1 MGIGFAEGT
10 LFVHHVLCQVLNK
23 TFFRSTCL
31 CGTRSRYGTLRKHG
45 FAQSHGML
53 TVHTGGLRLPHA
65 NSSIRCRSHIQGSH
79 ESKYVVTSIN
89 SNSYIILLNTSPSF
103 SGSAKYATDFI
114 PVEEGCPCPT
124 CSDGT
129 TRAMLHHIVAVE
141 TAAAHGTSVHS
152 KHIFVLHSIELTS
165 SHPISP
171 FLLLNS
177 TNPT

>member
-1 MGIGFAEGT
+1 M
-10 LFVHHVLCQVLNK
+10 V
-23 TFFRSTCL
+23 
-31 CGTRSRYGTLRKHG
+31 RYANRG

-53 TVHTGGLRLPHA
+53 TTHTGGLRLPHA

-152 KHIFVLHSIELTS
+152 KHIFVLYSIELTS
-165 SHPISP
+165 SYPISP